1 MPSLT
6 IKDIPEELLERLR
19 ELAENERR
27 SMTQEV
33 IHLLDEVVGE
43 REAAGHDRSRAD
55 RQADAW
61 GKLAGRWE
69 SDRSADEQIEDVYES
84 RTDGREVDL

>member
-19 ELAENERR
+19 ELAERDRR

-33 IHLLDEVVGE
+33 IHLLDEVVAE
-43 REAAGHDRSRAD
+43 REDRSRAE

-61 GKLAGRWE
+61 EKLAGRWE
-69 SDRSADEQIEDVYES
+69 SDRPADEEIDEIYES
-84 RTDGREVDL
+84 RTEGREVNL

>member
-19 ELAENERR
+19 ELAEHDRR

-33 IHLLDEVVGE
+33 IHLLDQVVTE
-43 REAAGHDRSRAD
+43 REDRSRAD

-61 GKLAGRWE
+61 EKLAGRWE
-69 SDRSADEQIEDVYES
+69 SDRSTDEAIEDIYES
-84 RTDGREVDL
+84 RTEGREVDL